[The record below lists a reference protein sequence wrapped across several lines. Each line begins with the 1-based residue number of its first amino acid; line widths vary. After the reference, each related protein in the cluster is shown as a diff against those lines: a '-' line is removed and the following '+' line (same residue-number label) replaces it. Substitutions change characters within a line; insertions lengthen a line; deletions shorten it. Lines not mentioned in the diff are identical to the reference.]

1 MNCLAWHGHI
11 CIISPCSLGILKH
24 FSSISYSKC
33 IAMNSIKR
41 GKQIEELIVCNGHIC
56 DIDILAICINLPCG
70 LGILRHFYNA
80 SFMQL
85 NNFCCISTVFVKC
98 SAVEPNG

>member
-11 CIISPCSLGILKH
+11 CIIFPCKLGILKH
-24 FSSISYSKC
+24 LYSVSYSKC
-33 IAMNSIKR
+33 IAMNTIKR
-41 GKQIEELIVCNGHIC
+41 GQQIEELIVCNVHIC
-56 DIDILAICINLPCG
+56 NIDILAICIILPCG
-70 LGILRHFYNA
+70 LGILRHFYNV

-98 SAVEPNG
+98 NAVG